1 MSWLKV
7 TWTQAS
13 QVLPLCPDDMPPCA
27 DGAVSPK
34 DYFDAAL
41 ASGERHDLA
50 VGYLGAVLPRLE
62 AIQWATEALEKAP
75 HKAGT
80 KDRSGRRKGLF
91 DSVQAWLRDPSDH
104 RRRAAWAL
112 AGQEEESSAERLLA
126 CAVYFSGGSIA
137 PEDCEPVLPDPAI
150 CGRLAA
156 AAILTRAYENDD
168 PEAVLRFAVA
178 EGDRIASS

>member
-1 MSWLKV
+1 
-7 TWTQAS
+7 
-13 QVLPLCPDDMPPCA
+13 MPPCA